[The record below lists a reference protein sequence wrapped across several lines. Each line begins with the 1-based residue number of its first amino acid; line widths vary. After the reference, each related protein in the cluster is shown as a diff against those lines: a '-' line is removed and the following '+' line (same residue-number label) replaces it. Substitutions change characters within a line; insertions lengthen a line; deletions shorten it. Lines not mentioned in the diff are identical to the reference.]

1 LKSYF
6 INCVQCKYIYANIIF
21 QEYHK
26 DARNNFKQEIAKLQE
41 ENGLQIKNKED
52 ELKLLQDNIT
62 NLNQGLESLQL
73 KYDKEVAE
81 HQRLSNELT
90 RINNESKVQISEKSS
105 LERQVS
111 YLIVEN
117 NFFQYNKQFILH
129 FRYLSIKLNFIKVKQ
144 ILKHYENWLLFKM
157 NNLIALKKLF

>member
-1 LKSYF
+1 M
-6 INCVQCKYIYANIIF
+6 N
-21 QEYHK
+21 
-26 DARNNFKQEIAKLQE
+26 
-41 ENGLQIKNKED
+41 LQIKNKED

-111 YLIVEN
+111 YLILGN
-117 NFFQYNKQFILH
+117 NFFLYN
-129 FRYLSIKLNFIKVKQ
+129 
-144 ILKHYENWLLFKM
+144 
-157 NNLIALKKLF
+157 

>member
-1 LKSYF
+1 M
-6 INCVQCKYIYANIIF
+6 N
-21 QEYHK
+21 
-26 DARNNFKQEIAKLQE
+26 
-41 ENGLQIKNKED
+41 LQIKNKED

-90 RINNESKVQISEKSS
+90 RINNESKVQISEKAS

-111 YLIVEN
+111 YLILGN
-117 NFFQYNKQFILH
+117 KFFLYN
-129 FRYLSIKLNFIKVKQ
+129 
-144 ILKHYENWLLFKM
+144 
-157 NNLIALKKLF
+157 

>member
-1 LKSYF
+1 M
-6 INCVQCKYIYANIIF
+6 
-21 QEYHK
+21 
-26 DARNNFKQEIAKLQE
+26 
-41 ENGLQIKNKED
+41 QIKNKED
-52 ELKLLQDNIT
+52 ELKLLQDNIA

-111 YLIVEN
+111 VIEKNQCFLI
-117 NFFQYNKQFILH
+117 YILKKLTVH
-129 FRYLSIKLNFIKVKQ
+129 FRFLSTKQNFIKVKQ
-144 ILKHYENWLLFKM
+144 ILRHYENWLLFKM
-157 NNLIALKKLF
+157 NNLKALKRVFKPLKTKKNYFWKTLKPNRCVLC

>member
-1 LKSYF
+1 
-6 INCVQCKYIYANIIF
+6 
-21 QEYHK
+21 
-26 DARNNFKQEIAKLQE
+26 
-41 ENGLQIKNKED
+41 LQIKNKED
-52 ELKLLQDNIT
+52 ELKLLQDNIA

-111 YLIVEN
+111 VIEKNQCFLI
-117 NFFQYNKQFILH
+117 YILKKLTVH
-129 FRYLSIKLNFIKVKQ
+129 FRFLSTKQNFIKVKQ
-144 ILKHYENWLLFKM
+144 ILRHYENWLLFKM
-157 NNLIALKKLF
+157 NNLKALKRVFKPLKTKKNYFWKTLKPNRCVLC

>member
-1 LKSYF
+1 M
-6 INCVQCKYIYANIIF
+6 
-21 QEYHK
+21 
-26 DARNNFKQEIAKLQE
+26 
-41 ENGLQIKNKED
+41 QIKNKED

-90 RINNESKVQISEKSS
+90 RINNESKLHISEKSA

-111 YLIVEN
+111 SLIVEKKI
-117 NFFQYNKQFILH
+117 FFLYNK
-129 FRYLSIKLNFIKVKQ
+129 KN
-144 ILKHYENWLLFKM
+144 LFC
-157 NNLIALKKLF
+157 ISDS

>member
-1 LKSYF
+1 M
-6 INCVQCKYIYANIIF
+6 N
-21 QEYHK
+21 
-26 DARNNFKQEIAKLQE
+26 
-41 ENGLQIKNKED
+41 LQIKNKED
-52 ELKLLQDNIT
+52 ELKLLQDNIS

-111 YLIVEN
+111 YLILGN
-117 NFFQYNKQFILH
+117 NFFLYN
-129 FRYLSIKLNFIKVKQ
+129 
-144 ILKHYENWLLFKM
+144 
-157 NNLIALKKLF
+157 

>member
-1 LKSYF
+1 
-6 INCVQCKYIYANIIF
+6 
-21 QEYHK
+21 
-26 DARNNFKQEIAKLQE
+26 
-41 ENGLQIKNKED
+41 
-52 ELKLLQDNIT
+52 LQDNIT

-111 YLIVEN
+111 YLIIEKYW
-117 NFFQYNKQFILH
+117 FLYK
-129 FRYLSIKLNFIKVKQ
+129 
-144 ILKHYENWLLFKM
+144 
-157 NNLIALKKLF
+157 

>member
-1 LKSYF
+1 
-6 INCVQCKYIYANIIF
+6 
-21 QEYHK
+21 
-26 DARNNFKQEIAKLQE
+26 
-41 ENGLQIKNKED
+41 LQIKNKED

-111 YLIVEN
+111 YLIIE
-117 NFFQYNKQFILH
+117 KIL
-129 FRYLSIKLNFIKVKQ
+129 VPV
-144 ILKHYENWLLFKM
+144 
-157 NNLIALKKLF
+157 

>member
-1 LKSYF
+1 M
-6 INCVQCKYIYANIIF
+6 
-21 QEYHK
+21 
-26 DARNNFKQEIAKLQE
+26 EIAKLQE
-41 ENGLQIKNKED
+41 EKNLQIKNKED

-90 RINNESKVQISEKSS
+90 RINNESKVHISEKSS

-111 YLIVEN
+111 YLTIVN
-117 NFFQYNKQFILH
+117 NCFQYN
-129 FRYLSIKLNFIKVKQ
+129 
-144 ILKHYENWLLFKM
+144 
-157 NNLIALKKLF
+157 